1 MDDLFQLFPGINT
14 YIHKP
19 VMIKSCFWY
28 VSLIVILQS
37 RPTKA
42 TSRASSKTTGL
53 GKRIRNSF
61 QAEVDTF
68 VLIRSRKEKQMN
80 RNCKT
85 LGEIS

>member
-53 GKRIRNSF
+53 GRPIRNNF
-61 QAEVDTF
+61 QTEVDTF
-68 VLIRSRKEKQMN
+68 VLFRSRKEK
-80 RNCKT
+80 KT
-85 LGEIS
+85 DE